1 MKLTKL
7 FIAAAFVVIASAAN
21 AQNTPVIDN
30 TQKTEKKRIR
40 EGVKSGE
47 INKAEARRL
56 RKEQRRIARMERR
69 AKADGTVTRAERKR
83 IKREQRAASR
93 HIAKEKHD

>member
-7 FIAAAFVVIASAAN
+7 FIAASFVIVTAAVIA
-21 AQNTPVIDN
+21 QTTPVIDHN
-30 TQKTEKKRIR
+30 QKTEKRRIR
-40 EGVKSGE
+40 QGVKSGE
-47 INKAEARRL
+47 LDKAEARRL
-56 RKEQRRIARMERR
+56 RKEQKRIARMERR
-69 AKADGTVTRAERKR
+69 AKADGTVSCSERRR

>member
-7 FIAAAFVVIASAAN
+7 FIAASFVIFTAAVN
-21 AQNTPVIDN
+21 AQTTPVIDQ
-30 TQKTEKKRIR
+30 TQKTEKRRIR
-40 EGVKSGE
+40 QGVKSGE
-47 INKAEARRL
+47 LDKAEARRL
-56 RKEQRRIARMERR
+56 RKEQKRIARMERR

-93 HIAKEKHD
+93 HIAKQKHD

>member
-1 MKLTKL
+1 
-7 FIAAAFVVIASAAN
+7 
-21 AQNTPVIDN
+21 
-30 TQKTEKKRIR
+30 
-40 EGVKSGE
+40 
-47 INKAEARRL
+47 
-56 RKEQRRIARMERR
+56 MERR